1 MIIGLTGGIASGKST
16 ASRFFAEQGA
26 YVIDSDKLGH
36 RAYEP
41 GTGAFDAVA
50 RTFGPEVVGADGRI
64 DRKVLGGKVFGK
76 PEALKQLTDIVWP
89 EIRRLTQIE
98 IEAALRADPAR
109 VVVLEAAVMLEAGW
123 NRSTDEVW
131 VVIVEPD
138 VAVARAVARDGVDEA
153 AVRARIAAQLTNAE
167 RIAKAD
173 VVIDNSGTPEA
184 FRERLDLA
192 WQALRTRIARKEGGA
207 RS

>member
-1 MIIGLTGGIASGKST
+1 MAAMIIGLTGGIASGKST

-50 RTFGPEVVGADGRI
+50 RSFGPEVVGADGRI

-98 IEAALRADPAR
+98 IESALRADPDR
-109 VVVLEAAVMLEAGW
+109 IVVLEAAVMLEA
-123 NRSTDEVW
+123 
-131 VVIVEPD
+131 
-138 VAVARAVARDGVDEA
+138 
-153 AVRARIAAQLTNAE
+153 
-167 RIAKAD
+167 
-173 VVIDNSGTPEA
+173 
-184 FRERLDLA
+184 
-192 WQALRTRIARKEGGA
+192 
-207 RS
+207 